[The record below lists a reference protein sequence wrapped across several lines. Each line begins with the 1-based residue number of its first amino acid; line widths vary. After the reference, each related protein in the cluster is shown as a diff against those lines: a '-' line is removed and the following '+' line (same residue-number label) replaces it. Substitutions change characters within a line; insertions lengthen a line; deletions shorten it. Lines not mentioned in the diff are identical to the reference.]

1 MSDSKRMV
9 SSVVLEYPRFIRLK
23 ALPKLLYIY
32 MCLYT
37 DEYGV
42 CAEIEKALL
51 YSGAKRKD
59 LESLEDNGY
68 VMDFGDDIYLIKHFP
83 MFNTFRKDRMKPCRF
98 QEQLDRVHINDNKVY
113 SWKDG
118 QMPVKCQTTDR
129 QVTTKCPH
137 KIREDKIREVNIRED
152 KEYIDLTHLDN
163 AEDFKSFLRGK

>member
-1 MSDSKRMV
+1 MADSKRMV
-9 SSVVLEYPRFIRLK
+9 SSVVMEYPRFIRLK

-59 LESLEDNGY
+59 LESLIDNGY

-98 QEQLDRVHINDNKVY
+98 QEQLGRVHINDNKVY
-113 SWKDG
+113 SWNDG
-118 QMPVKCQTTDR
+118 QMPDKCQTTDR
-129 QVTTKCPH
+129 QVSTKSPH
-137 KIREDKIREVNIRED
+137 KIREDKLREVNLRED

-163 AEDFKSFLRGK
+163 AGDFRSFMRGK

>member
-1 MSDSKRMV
+1 MADSKRMV
-9 SSVVLEYPRFIRLK
+9 SSVVMEYPRFIRLK

-59 LESLEDNGY
+59 LESLIDNGY

-118 QMPVKCQTTDR
+118 QMPDKCQTTDR
-129 QVTTKCPH
+129 QVTTKSPH
-137 KIREDKIREVNIRED
+137 KIREDKLREVNLRED

-163 AEDFKSFLRGK
+163 ARDFRSFMRGK